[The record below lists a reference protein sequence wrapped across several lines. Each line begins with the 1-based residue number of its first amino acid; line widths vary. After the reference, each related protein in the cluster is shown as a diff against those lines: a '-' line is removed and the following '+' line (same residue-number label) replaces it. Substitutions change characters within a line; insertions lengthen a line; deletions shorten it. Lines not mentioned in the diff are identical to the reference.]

1 VSADSTDCGPG
12 GRGSCPAT
20 ARPPLA
26 AARFAAAAA
35 AALLVGKT
43 HPALAATFFSPF
55 AELGYQHN
63 SNVFMRP
70 SSAPPFAAEGITAL
84 GDTIV
89 DYQAGLDSE
98 LDWGGDRLTLRGSAT
113 RDQYDRFSFL
123 NHYEYL
129 FDGDLHWRL
138 TGIVDGTVTYEQTR
152 YMAPFTDTFSTALL
166 LDTERTASVP
176 VRILMTPEWR
186 LDLTPELH
194 QAMTPLPGFPDFKL
208 DEKSGIAGVEYL
220 GFGRLTAGL
229 QFTDTN
235 GRYEE
240 IAAATRYQQ
249 HEFDLTANYKVGGF
263 STFSASAGYTTR
275 DSEANPA
282 DSVPTPAGAAVVA
295 GYGGVLGKT
304 SGVTGALS
312 YQRQLTGKTN
322 VTFSIFRR
330 VDSYAAGANPEVG
343 TGGAVAVA
351 WQADP
356 KFLLKLN
363 YGLTRDEIQG
373 GLVVV
378 NAAGRTDT
386 AQTAAFEVNYLA
398 VSWLTVRPYAEWDKA
413 SSTFLLGNYSEWIYG
428 IKVTARLRW

>member
-1 VSADSTDCGPG
+1 V
-12 GRGSCPAT
+12 
-20 ARPPLA
+20 
-26 AARFAAAAA
+26 RFATVGA
-35 AALLVGKT
+35 AALLAGT
-43 HPALAATFFSPF
+43 AHPVRAVTFFSPF
-55 AELGYQHN
+55 AVVGYQHN

-70 SSAPPFAAEGITAL
+70 SDAPAFAAEGITAL
-84 GDTIV
+84 GDSIL
-89 DYQAGLDSE
+89 DYQAGLGSE
-98 LDWGGDRLTLRGSAT
+98 LDWGADRLTLDASAT

-129 FDGDLHWRL
+129 FDGNLHWRL

-152 YMAPFTDTFSTALL
+152 YMAPFTFTFTTALL
-166 LDTERTASVP
+166 LDTERTARVP

-194 QAMTPLPGFPDFKL
+194 QAVTPVPGFPDFKL
-208 DEKSGIAGVEYL
+208 DEKTGTAGLEYL

-229 QFTDTN
+229 QFTDDT
-235 GRYEE
+235 GRYEG

-275 DSEANPA
+275 NSEANPA
-282 DSVPTPAGAAVVA
+282 DSVPTPVGDDVVV
-295 GYGGVLGKT
+295 GYGGILGKT
-304 SGVTGALS
+304 SSATGALS

-330 VDSYAAGANPEVG
+330 VDSYAAGANPELG
-343 TGGAVAVA
+343 TGGAIAVA

-356 KFLLKLN
+356 KFLLKLD
-363 YGLTRDEIQG
+363 YGLTRDEIKG

-378 NAAGRTDT
+378 NAAGRADN
-386 AQTAAFEVNYLA
+386 AQTAAFEVRYLA
-398 VSWLTVRPYAEWDKA
+398 TPWLTIRPYLDWDKA
-413 SSTFLLGNYSEWIYG
+413 TSTFALGNYSAWIYG
-428 IKVTARLRW
+428 VDVTARLRW